1 MGHFASN
8 AVANTSQGFP
18 KERRQISR
26 PPYPG
31 RLSSSS
37 KFFLSE
43 YLSRWTEAEAPRFCE
58 AFESF
63 ARETAAF
70 RDV

>member
-8 AVANTSQGFP
+8 AVANASPDFP
-18 KERRQISR
+18 KKRRQISR
-26 PPYPG
+26 PPYPA
-31 RLSSSS
+31 RLRVCS

-43 YLSRWTEAEAPRFCE
+43 YLSWRTEADAPRFCE

-63 ARETAAF
+63 AHEKAAF
-70 RDV
+70 QDL